1 MKHSFIIPIF
11 IFISVSLFGQPD
23 SLIIGEYS
31 RVEHK
36 GLHFV
41 PGSSS
46 GDLHWTSYISHIDT
60 IITHSLLLDTNHKAV
75 LRTDTLFGVF
85 ADFGPKI
92 KLLGQWKLLNDT
104 LHITFS
110 ELLTLW
116 PILVNGEKPTPMIE
130 TLTTQITQKF
140 VLEFYDAR
148 ILNLVLL
155 QEELFCIYTKE

>member
-1 MKHSFIIPIF
+1 MKRLLNILPF
-11 IFISVSLFGQPD
+11 IFISTSLFGQTD

-31 RVEHK
+31 HVEHK

-60 IITHSLLLDTNHKAV
+60 IIKHSLLLDTNHRAV
-75 LRTDTLFGVF
+75 LQTDTLFGFF

-92 KLLGQWKLLNDT
+92 KLLGHWKRLNDT

-110 ELLTLW
+110 ESSTLW
-116 PILVNGEKPTPMIE
+116 QFYVNGEKPTPMIE

-140 VLEFYDAR
+140 VLAFYDDR
-148 ILNLVLL
+148 ILNLVQV
-155 QEELFCIYTKE
+155 QEEMFCIYTKE